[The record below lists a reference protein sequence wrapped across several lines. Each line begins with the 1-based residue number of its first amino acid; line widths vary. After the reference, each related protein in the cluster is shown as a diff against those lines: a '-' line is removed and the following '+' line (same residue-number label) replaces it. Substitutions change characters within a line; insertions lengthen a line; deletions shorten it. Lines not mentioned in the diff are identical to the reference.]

1 MNADVLERVREGCAG
16 VMERARSVHIDGAR
30 LSALACE
37 LAEAP
42 LPPAG
47 LDPAHHR
54 LGDRGVTLAYVLTL
68 GAVNF
73 GSGWF
78 PRLRKRPSLS
88 GYFTL
93 ASGLRERFEARGP
106 WSARQLCRLGPGDC
120 AEVFGQDRAATEV
133 MELMALFARALGDL
147 GGWLLERHGGCFEG
161 PLEAAQ
167 GSAARLVEL
176 LAEMPLYRDVSSYEG
191 PARNSQH
198 ALATRRGEKC
208 RLEVPFYK
216 RAQLTAADLA
226 AAFGGEDWGRFRD
239 LDRLTCFADNLVPH
253 VLRCEGVLVYAPE
266 LVKRIDAGELL
277 APGSPEEV
285 EIRAGAVHAVERCV
299 AEMETRA
306 GARTTAQQL
315 DFLLWNRGQRAE
327 IKARPRHRTRTT
339 FY

>member
-1 MNADVLERVREGCAG
+1 VLERVRKGCAG
-16 VMERARSVHIDGAR
+16 VMERARSVRIDGAR
-30 LSALACE
+30 LSALARE

-42 LPPAG
+42 PPPANF
-47 LDPAHHR
+47 D
-54 LGDRGVTLAYVLTL
+54 LGRHFLRDRAATLAYILTL

-78 PRLRKRPSLS
+78 PRLRKRPGLS

-93 ASGLRERFEARGP
+93 ATGLRECFEARGP
-106 WSARQLCRLGPGDC
+106 WSARELCCLEPGDC
-120 AEVFGQDRAATEV
+120 AEVFGQDRAAAEV

-167 GSAARLVEL
+167 GSAAQLVEL
-176 LAEMPLYRDVSSYEG
+176 LAEMPLYRDISSHEG
-191 PARNSQH
+191 F
-198 ALATRRGEKC
+198 
-208 RLEVPFYK
+208 EVPFYK

-253 VLRCEGVLVYAPE
+253 VLRCAEVLVYAPE
-266 LVKRIDAGELL
+266 LAGRIDAGELL

-299 AEMETRA
+299 AEMAHA

-327 IKARPRHRTRTT
+327 IKAHPRHRTRTT

>member
-1 MNADVLERVREGCAG
+1 LSANALERVREGCAG
-16 VMERARSVHIDGAR
+16 VMERARSVRIDGAR
-30 LSALACE
+30 LSTLARE

-42 LPPAG
+42 PPPAS
-47 LDPAHHR
+47 LD
-54 LGDRGVTLAYVLTL
+54 LGRHFLRDRAATLAYVLTL

-78 PRLRKRPSLS
+78 PRLRKRPGLS

-93 ASGLRERFEARGP
+93 ATGLRECFEARGP
-106 WSARQLCRLGPGDC
+106 WSARELCQLEPGDC
-120 AEVFGQDRAATEV
+120 AEVFGQDRAAAEV

-161 PLEAAQ
+161 PLEASQ
-167 GSAARLVEL
+167 GSAAQLVEL
-176 LAEMPLYRDVSSYEG
+176 LAEMPFYRDVSSHEG
-191 PARNSQH
+191 
-198 ALATRRGEKC
+198 
-208 RLEVPFYK
+208 LEVPFYK

-253 VLRCEGVLVYAPE
+253 VLRCAQVLVYAPQLAE
-266 LVKRIDAGELL
+266 RIDAGELI

-299 AEMETRA
+299 AEMADA

-327 IKARPRHRTRTT
+327 IKAHPRHRTRTT

>member
-1 MNADVLERVREGCAG
+1 VR
-16 VMERARSVHIDGAR
+16 IDAVR
-30 LSALACE
+30 LSALARE
-37 LAEAP
+37 LARAAR
-42 LPPAG
+42 PPAG
-47 LDPAHHR
+47 PDPAHQR
-54 LGDRGVTLAYVLTL
+54 LGGRAATLAYVVTL

-78 PRLRKRPSLS
+78 PRLRKRPGLS

-93 ASGLRERFEARGP
+93 AAGLRERFEAHGP
-106 WSARQLCRLGPGDC
+106 WSARELCRLGPGDC
-120 AEVFGQDRAATEV
+120 AEVFGQDPGASEV

-147 GGWLLERHGGCFEG
+147 GGWLLERHGGRFEG
-161 PLEAAQ
+161 PLEAAR

-176 LAEMPLYRDVSSYEG
+176 LAQMPLYRDVSFYE
-191 PARNSQH
+191 
-198 ALATRRGEKC
+198 EI
-208 RLEVPFYK
+208 EVPFYK

-253 VLRCEGVLVYAPE
+253 VLRCEEVLVYAPQ
-266 LVKRIDAGELL
+266 LARRIDAGELL

-285 EIRAGAVHAVERCV
+285 EIRAAAVHAVELCA
-299 AEMETRA
+299 AELARVGT
-306 GARTTAQQL
+306 RTTAQQL
-315 DFLLWNRGQRAE
+315 DFLLWNSGQRAA